1 MSPEYASPEW
11 RAALELVFSGCRAP
25 NGYTEE
31 SLTRWRR
38 VRKEVD
44 AASLRED
51 VEASR
56 LNLAHPN
63 PNPNPNP
70 NPTPNPN
77 PIEASRLNLALL
89 REAGADPGAKPER
102 ASPPQEPVPDVSK
115 Y

>member
-63 PNPNPNP
+63 PNP
-70 NPTPNPN
+70 
-77 PIEASRLNLALL
+77 IEASRLNLALL